1 VFLVVLIVIC
11 VACGFI
17 GREIGSDRGR
27 DDGFLW
33 GFLLGPLGL
42 LILYLGPNPKKE
54 REERESR
61 YYEQRRAEERHQ
73 SQIAEMRAL
82 IDKLTPKESANSP
95 KVLDQKAE
103 RPNESV
109 NSPIDVPNIIDHEA
123 ERYWVKLSEKDKEHG
138 PMARQYLRYLFEAKK
153 ITFDTLVAR
162 DHGELPR
169 EFRKL
174 GEDISALKMPSGSD
188 PLEPPKA
195 G

>member
-1 VFLVVLIVIC
+1 MVLIVIC

-17 GREIGSDRGR
+17 GREIGFDRDR

-73 SQIAEMRAL
+73 SQLAEMRAL
-82 IDKLTPKESANSP
+82 IEKLTPKESATSP
-95 KVLDQKAE
+95 KIIDQKAE
-103 RPNESV
+103 RP
-109 NSPIDVPNIIDHEA
+109 IDVPNINDEEA

-138 PMARQYLRYLFEAKK
+138 PMARQYLLYLFEAKK